1 MFDDRLARPT
11 ICHAT
16 RAEGAWCV
24 WLPSGKGKVTK
35 HEELR
40 SDKSQLQREWEKMET
55 AATLT
60 LQDMLRLRTA
70 QHDLSL
76 APWGGQCSATI
87 MMG

>member
-60 LQDMLRLRTA
+60 LQFKT
-70 QHDLSL
+70 
-76 APWGGQCSATI
+76 CSAFGLLNMTSHLRR
-87 MMG
+87 GGVNAQQQS